1 MPRRDGSPVP
11 TPGSS
16 EPVPSVTGPASDLI
30 RSAIRADMEARIER
44 VARRLEAEAGQ
55 FPRHAD
61 MVGVLEEAL
70 TEVTGIV
77 AAGLLARIL
86 EAPAVS
92 A

>member
-1 MPRRDGSPVP
+1 VP

-16 EPVPSVTGPASDLI
+16 DPVPSVTRGPASDLI

-44 VARRLEAEAGQ
+44 VAMRLEAEAGQ